1 MIGRMTRLLA
11 GLLGITARVLPPA
24 RRQWAEAIQ
33 AEAGQVPA
41 GWRQLHWLAGG
52 LWLVAREAIMAR
64 KIVYSLG
71 LGVVAAVAAW
81 AIWLS
86 WRAMPAADP
95 ERVTDRVR
103 ILVGASA
110 LLVLPWAGRRSGWFG
125 PVRSGIT
132 PRLVRVVGCAGIC
145 ALGVSI
151 VRLDGNAGS
160 GGVIGSGTISW
171 PRELAGLALLGA
183 LAAMPPL
190 TRRLMPHADT
200 GAVAAT
206 AALAAF
212 AAFMLMPLQVLTILY
227 VAGILAVTSRRSPVP
242 SAALA
247 IGTITG
253 LATGLIIYGVLAIP
267 AGIDLSGGT
276 VLIIFL
282 ILAAIPFLAATT
294 AGIAAAWLVP
304 GLADQQEL
312 RVRRVRQGL
321 LAGAIAGAAAG
332 LLITVGAMGLGFM
345 MIIGP
350 LAGAAGGALGGAIA
364 AAHPRRSRTGGSW
377 AAGMFVSG
385 P

>member
-1 MIGRMTRLLA
+1 MERTTRLLA
-11 GLLGITARVLPPA
+11 GLLGNTARVLPPE

-52 LWLVAREAIMAR
+52 LWLVAREANMAR
-64 KIVYSLG
+64 KIVYWLG
-71 LGVVAAVAAW
+71 LGVAAAAAAW

-86 WRAMPAADP
+86 WRTVPTADP
-95 ERVTDRVR
+95 ESVTDRVR

-110 LLVLPWAGRRSGWFG
+110 LLVLPWAGRRSGLFG
-125 PVRSGIT
+125 PVGSGIT
-132 PRLVRVVGCAGIC
+132 PRLVRVAGCVAIC
-145 ALGVSI
+145 GLGVSI

-160 GGVIGSGTISW
+160 SGGVLGSGTMSW
-171 PRELAGLALLGA
+171 SREIAGLALLGA
-183 LAAMPPL
+183 VAATPPVIRAL
-190 TRRLMPHADT
+190 RPHADT
-200 GAVAAT
+200 GAVWTSTVAMAAV
-206 AALAAF
+206 AF
-212 AAFMLMPLQVLTILY
+212 AVMPLQVLTILY
-227 VAGILAVTSRRSPVP
+227 VAGILAATSRRSPLP

-267 AGIDLSGGT
+267 ADIVLTGGI

-282 ILAAIPFLAATT
+282 ILAAIPFLVAAP
-294 AGIAAAWLVP
+294 AGIAAAWLLSGIGDP
-304 GLADQQEL
+304 QEL
-312 RVRRVRQGL
+312 RARRVRQGL
-321 LAGAIAGAAAG
+321 LAGATAGAAGG
-332 LLITVGAMGLGFM
+332 LLITVSAMGLGIM

-350 LAGAAGGALGGAIA
+350 LAGAAGGMFGGAVA
-364 AAHPRRSRTGGSW
+364 AAHPRRSLPGGSR

>member
-1 MIGRMTRLLA
+1 
-11 GLLGITARVLPPA
+11 
-24 RRQWAEAIQ
+24 
-33 AEAGQVPA
+33 
-41 GWRQLHWLAGG
+41 
-52 LWLVAREAIMAR
+52 
-64 KIVYSLG
+64 
-71 LGVVAAVAAW
+71 
-81 AIWLS
+81 
-86 WRAMPAADP
+86 
-95 ERVTDRVR
+95 
-103 ILVGASA
+103 
-110 LLVLPWAGRRSGWFG
+110 
-125 PVRSGIT
+125 
-132 PRLVRVVGCAGIC
+132 
-145 ALGVSI
+145 
-151 VRLDGNAGS
+151 
-160 GGVIGSGTISW
+160 
-171 PRELAGLALLGA
+171 
-183 LAAMPPL
+183 MPPL
-190 TRRLMPHADT
+190 IRTLMPRADT

-242 SAALA
+242 TAALA

-267 AGIDLSGGT
+267 AGIALNGGT
-276 VLIIFL
+276 VLIIFF
-282 ILAAIPFLAATT
+282 ILAAIPFLVATS

-312 RVRRVRQGL
+312 RARRVRQGL

-364 AAHPRRSRTGGSW
+364 AAHPRRSRPSGSW

>member
-11 GLLGITARVLPPA
+11 GLLGTTARVLPPA

-41 GWRQLHWLAGG
+41 GWRQLRWLAGG
-52 LWLVAREAIMAR
+52 LWLVAREAIMTR
-64 KIVYSLG
+64 KIVYWLG

-103 ILVGASA
+103 VLIGASA

-125 PVRSGIT
+125 PVGSGIT
-132 PRLVRVVGCAGIC
+132 PRLVRVAGCAGVC
-145 ALGVSI
+145 GLGVSI

-190 TRRLMPHADT
+190 TRTLMPHADT

-212 AAFMLMPLQVLTILY
+212 VAFMLMPLQVLTILY

-242 SAALA
+242 AAALA

-253 LATGLIIYGVLAIP
+253 LATGLVIYGVLAIH
-267 AGIDLSGGT
+267 ADIALNGGT

-282 ILAAIPFLAATT
+282 ILAAIPFLVATS

-304 GLADQQEL
+304 GIADQQEL
-312 RVRRVRQGL
+312 RARRIRQGL
-321 LAGAIAGAAAG
+321 LAGAIAGAAGG
-332 LLITVGAMGLGFM
+332 LLITVSAMGLGFM

-350 LAGAAGGALGGAIA
+350 LAGAAGGALGGAMA
-364 AAHPRRSRTGGSW
+364 AAHPRRSRPAGSW